1 MSSETNESRVILTLS
16 ETQNEF
22 LKDMVKRKGYLSRQD
37 AIRYLVLRE
46 MEASA

>member
-1 MSSETNESRVILTLS
+1 MSSETNESRVILTIS
-16 ETQNEF
+16 EAQNKF
-22 LKDMVKRKGYLSRQD
+22 LKEMVRQKGYLSRQD